1 MSGQTW
7 WSGSAGEMEHPDDS
21 TLLAY
26 TNQQYLD
33 EGRSSIHQHIDVCKK
48 CHQRCNE
55 YAKISAELTE
65 TLEHFQRNQYYPSL
79 TESEF
84 IHNPAAVRLVR
95 KQRGQKR
102 GRRYLTRGPKW
113 ISFVSL
119 RPILMPGVVL
129 LLLLLLVAIVLARGA
144 NWSYIDH
151 NILHQDQNGTV
162 IPSVPTVLAH

>member
-1 MSGQTW
+1 MSERMR
-7 WSGSAGEMEHPDDS
+7 WSRGSGGMEHPDD
-21 TLLAY
+21 TMLLAY
-26 TNQQYLD
+26 TRQQSLD
-33 EGRSSIHQHIDVCKK
+33 EGWPSIHQHIDTCKD
-48 CHQRCNE
+48 CQQRCIE

-119 RPILMPGVVL
+119 RPI
-129 LLLLLLVAIVLARGA
+129 
-144 NWSYIDH
+144 
-151 NILHQDQNGTV
+151 
-162 IPSVPTVLAH
+162 